1 METKAHFVLIGAFTL
16 AVIFGAFGL
25 VLFFSG
31 LGDVSSKRIY
41 AVVFSGSVSG
51 LARGG
56 PVLFNGIH
64 VGEVVQMDF
73 SPNDPGHITGLIQ
86 VDGRVPIK
94 QDTKARLELQGL
106 TGVAAVALIGG
117 SADAPEIARPKNS
130 PPIIYAEPSQIQ
142 NLLENVQG
150 LSGKADAALGKIDK
164 LLSDNST
171 ALTETIQNVNRF
183 SKALGD
189 PASGLGGAMGS
200 LAEISR
206 KIGPL
211 ADRLQKLS
219 DDVDKLVVAVDP
231 DKVRGV
237 VDNVSGFT
245 SALSDGSASL
255 KSTLQDTA
263 TLAKG
268 LTETAKKLDSTLA
281 SVDAIAKSVS
291 PKQVQSLMDGAGALG
306 DTLNDNRG
314 NIDRAIKNAS
324 ELTAKLNGSAD
335 KIDALMDSLQGFV
348 GSPDV
353 KGPIAQIGDAAKS
366 IRQLAD
372 DLNVRLKEMSGGLTR
387 FATSGLREYESLAVD
402 GRKTIADLD
411 RLLKSLESNP
421 SQIIFGAKPSLPAYP
436 GAH

>member
-16 AVIFGAFGL
+16 AVILGAFGL

-31 LGDVSSKRIY
+31 LGDVSSKRTY

-64 VGEVVQMDF
+64 VGEVTQMDF
-73 SPNDPGHITGLIQ
+73 SPNDPGHVTGLIQ
-86 VDGRVPIK
+86 VEGRVPIK

-106 TGVAAVALIGG
+106 TGVAAVALTGG
-117 SADAPEIARPKNS
+117 SADAPEIARPKNAL
-130 PPIIYAEPSQIQ
+130 PVIYAEPSQIQ

-150 LSGKADAALGKIDK
+150 ISGKADAALAKIDK
-164 LLSDNST
+164 LLSDNSV
-171 ALTETIQNVNRF
+171 ALTDTFQNIDRF

-189 PASGLGGAMGS
+189 PHSGLGGAMDS

-206 KIGPL
+206 KVGPL

-219 DDVDKLVVAVDP
+219 DDIDKLVVAVDP
-231 DKVRGV
+231 DKVRGL

-245 SALSDGSASL
+245 HALSDSSDSL
-255 KSTLQDTA
+255 KSTLQDAA

-268 LTETAKKLDSTLA
+268 LTGSAKTLDSALA
-281 SVDAIAKSVS
+281 SIDAIARSVS

-306 DTLNDNRG
+306 DTLTDNKG

-324 ELTAKLNGSAD
+324 ELAAKLNDSAD
-335 KIDALMDSLQGFV
+335 KIDGLMDSLKGFV

-353 KGPIAQIGDAAKS
+353 KGPISEIGDAAKAV
-366 IRQLAD
+366 RQLAD
-372 DLNVRLKEMSGGLTR
+372 ELNLRTKEMGAGLTR
-387 FATSGLREYESLAVD
+387 FATSGLREYESLAID

-411 RLLKSLESNP
+411 RLLRSLESNP
-421 SQIIFGAKPSLPAYP
+421 SQIIFGARNPPAAP
-436 GAH
+436 GGH